1 MGGCATKPKVLKG
14 DEIPSPVAPP
24 PEPAK
29 QHVQVPDDE
38 GKKVEAEIVKAK
50 DVDETKEVVIVN
62 NEKVDDQANDP
73 QSVTKL
79 LNENERKGVAETET
93 ESDSNTPSEPTKTES
108 VEAVKQESMETDPSS
123 VGGKAVTVAV
133 GETQNRETAAAAEG
147 EEGKTEVTK

>member
-29 QHVQVPDDE
+29 HVQVAADE

-73 QSVTKL
+73 QSVSKL
-79 LNENERKGVAETET
+79 LNENERKGVAET

-123 VGGKAVTVAV
+123 VGGKAATVAV
-133 GETQNRETAAAAEG
+133 GETQNRETAAAG

>member
-29 QHVQVPDDE
+29 QHVQVADDE
-38 GKKVEAEIVKAK
+38 GKKVEAEVVKAK

-62 NEKVDDQANDP
+62 DEKVDDQANDP
-73 QSVTKL
+73 QSVSKL
-79 LNENERKGVAETET
+79 LNENEKKGVAET

-108 VEAVKQESMETDPSS
+108 VEADPSS
-123 VGGKAVTVAV
+123 VGGKAATVAV

>member
-14 DEIPSPVAPP
+14 DEMPSPVAPS

-29 QHVQVPDDE
+29 KHVQVADDE

-62 NEKVDDQANDP
+62 DAKLDDQANDP
-73 QSVTKL
+73 QSGSNL
-79 LNENERKGVAETET
+79 LNENEKKGVAET

-108 VEAVKQESMETDPSS
+108 VEAVKQESMETEPPSI
-123 VGGKAVTVAV
+123 GGKAATVAV